1 MTITVKRLPSVVA
14 ALLAATGLA
23 LTGCSSD
30 DSGSSSSGAVSADS
44 AIGDVGGAGSDQAS
58 TESLVSGARPAALR
72 GKASGATPDPAAEP
86 AIIQTGTLTV
96 GSDDVAAARFD
107 LDKILDAVGGSV
119 ADEKTTADDDGGVSR
134 SRVQVRVPSDEF
146 DAAMTGI
153 GELGGVT
160 QSTRQAED
168 VTGQVIDTQA
178 RVRAQEQ
185 SLERIEV
192 LFGRAEDIA
201 DIVSIEAQLSRRQ
214 ADLDSLKGQ
223 LAYLQDQTTLST
235 ITVYLEQTQAGPAP
249 VQDRVAFVDGLS
261 GGWQALARV
270 GSVLATT
277 TGALL
282 PFALL
287 LGLLGVP
294 AMVVARRLRTRPRPD
309 RPAQA

>member
-1 MTITVKRLPSVVA
+1 MTITVKRLPSVA
-14 ALLAATGLA
+14 ATLLVATGLA
-23 LTGCSSD
+23 LAGCSSD

-44 AIGDVGGAGSDQAS
+44 AVVADEAS
-58 TESLVSGARPAALR
+58 TENLVSGAQPAALR
-72 GKASGATPDPAAEP
+72 RKATDTADPAPDPAAEP

-107 LDKILDAVGGSV
+107 LDKVLDAVGGSV

-134 SRVQVRVPSDEF
+134 SRVQVRVPSNEF

-153 GELGGVT
+153 GELGEVT
-160 QSTRQAED
+160 QSTRKAED
-168 VTGQVIDTQA
+168 VTGQVIDTRA

-235 ITVYLEQTQAGPAP
+235 ITVYLEQTRAGPAP

-261 GGWQALARV
+261 GGWHALAGV

-294 AMVVARRLRTRPRPD
+294 AIIVARRLRTRPRPD